1 MHIQKNIYDNI
12 LGTLLN
18 IKGKTKDI
26 FKARQDLEDMNIRKE
41 LHLIKRSDGKYVM
54 PATCYTLSKA
64 ERQGFCEFLKSVK
77 FRDGYASNISRY
89 ASIND
94 GKISGLKSHDCH
106 VLYQRLLPI
115 GIREYL
121 KNEVSDALYD
131 APKPGVPLTTVNQQK
146 PMCLIS

>member
-1 MHIQKNIYDNI
+1 MHIQKNICDSI

-18 IKGKTKDI
+18 IEGKTKDT

-54 PATCYTLSKA
+54 SVACYTLSKA

-77 FRDGYASNISRY
+77 FPDRYASNISRC

-94 GKISGLKSHDCH
+94 GKISRLKSHDYH
-106 VLYQRLLPI
+106 VFFATIIPYWHSWI
-115 GIREYL
+115 
-121 KNEVSDALYD
+121 
-131 APKPGVPLTTVNQQK
+131 PKEGGV
-146 PMCLIS
+146 